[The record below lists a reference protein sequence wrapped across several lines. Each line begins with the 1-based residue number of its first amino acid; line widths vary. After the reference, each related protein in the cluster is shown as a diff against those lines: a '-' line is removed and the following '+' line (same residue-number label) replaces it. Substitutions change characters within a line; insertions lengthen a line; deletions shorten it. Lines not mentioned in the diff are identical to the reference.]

1 MELTLPTSKEPN
13 KMSSID
19 YSSFKSPLNHP
30 GEHLKLEY
38 LPTYGLS
45 PAEFSYAI
53 GVDSEQTIEL
63 LNGERSMTAELALRL
78 ARFFNMSPE
87 FWMNLQVQ
95 MTCHERRYDLEGSS
109 KN

>member
-1 MELTLPTSKEPN
+1 
-13 KMSSID
+13 MSSFD

-45 PAEFSYAI
+45 TAEFAYVL

-95 MTCHERRYDLEGSS
+95 HDLSREAIRLRGELE
-109 KN
+109 KIAPVQQP

>member
-1 MELTLPTSKEPN
+1 
-13 KMSSID
+13 MSSID
-19 YSSFKSPLNHP
+19 YASFKSPLNHP

-45 PAEFSYAI
+45 AAEFAYAL

-95 MTCHERRYDLEGSS
+95 HDLSREAIRLRGELE
-109 KN
+109 KLAPVQQP